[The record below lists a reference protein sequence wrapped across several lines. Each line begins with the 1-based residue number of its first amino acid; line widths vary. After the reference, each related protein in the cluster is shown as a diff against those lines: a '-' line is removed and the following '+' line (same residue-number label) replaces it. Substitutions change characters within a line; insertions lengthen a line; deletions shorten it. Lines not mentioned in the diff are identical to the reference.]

1 MEHLSLVK
9 SSSEVLEKRTFPRF
23 PFSFL
28 IFKAS
33 HNEEKRVFAVRDI
46 NYGGMQLALKNG
58 GHEYKV
64 GDILKGELNWK
75 KVSTTVE
82 GKVVWVKGERLGVS
96 FDESKTQKDLK
107 EFLCVDN
114 IVASFRPLHKEELG
128 IDLPSNLMCWLQAD
142 DPMEIFVWR
151 HTDGEISGFH
161 IILMDTFIE
170 YVDGKGLRSGVIP
183 ASRDVETP
191 LSSEEEFEFLI
202 DEKLDQ
208 EKLNFAKEI
217 IKRIPEDFC
226 TDKTKEF
233 LALKVGL
240 HAAT

>member
-1 MEHLSLVK
+1 MDHLSLVK
-9 SSSEVLEKRTFPRF
+9 SGTEVLEKRTFPRF

-28 IFKAS
+28 TFKAL
-33 HNEEKRVFAVRDI
+33 HNDENRVFAVRDI
-46 NYGGMQLALKNG
+46 NYQGMQLTLKNG
-58 GHEYKV
+58 GHQYRV
-64 GDILKGELNWK
+64 GDLLTGALHWK
-75 KVSTTVE
+75 KVSTNVE

-96 FDESKTQKDLK
+96 FEETKTQEDLK
-107 EFLCVDN
+107 SFLCVDN

-128 IDLPSNLMCWLQAD
+128 IELPSNLMCWLQAD
-142 DPMEIFVWR
+142 GPMEIFVWR

-191 LSSEEEFEFLI
+191 LNSEEEFEFLV

-208 EKLNFAKEI
+208 DKLNFAREI
-217 IKRIPEDFC
+217 IKNIPENFC
-226 TDKTKEF
+226 SDKTRDF
-233 LALKVGL
+233 LSLKVGL
-240 HAAT
+240 HAAP